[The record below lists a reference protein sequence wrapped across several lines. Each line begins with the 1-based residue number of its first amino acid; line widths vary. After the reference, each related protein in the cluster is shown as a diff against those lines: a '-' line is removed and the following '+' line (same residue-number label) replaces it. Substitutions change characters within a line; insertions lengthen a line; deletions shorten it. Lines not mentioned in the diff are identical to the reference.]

1 MQKETLS
8 INIKKINGKKIN
20 VYKDGSYRP
29 LGQMLTNSRLNRT
42 TQIDVVKTGLG
53 AFHTTGSSWLNSIV
67 SEFIVSTSLRLAVDP
82 FAGRGDMLNLV
93 GSELSMQKS
102 GYDIDEDA
110 GWEVNDSLVSIPE
123 SSGSICITNPPF
135 LANYSARRKSIW
147 PMVGGYYER
156 YGRNDL
162 YEIALDRCL
171 ASFGHVVAILPETF
185 LHSAYPKERCE
196 RIVVLEENPF
206 NDTTFPVCV
215 TCWSPATGQDPDIY
229 VGEDK
234 VARYSDIIRLRK
246 SVGRSG
252 RVVFNHPEGNIGL
265 RAVDGTKEGDRIGF
279 FPGNEFGY
287 PRSRIKSSS
296 RLMTYIMV
304 KELTP
309 KWRFRNSAQPRMGFW
324 RSIATKPATP
334 YYPASRGTIG
344 LAKGGGDWITDW
356 QERLS
361 LRL

>member
-1 MQKETLS
+1 MSL
-8 INIKKINGKKIN
+8 
-20 VYKDGSYRP
+20 VCLGSGSRP
-29 LGQMLTNSRLNRT
+29 LGQMLTSSRLNRT
-42 TQIDVVKTGLG
+42 AQIDVTKTSLG
-53 AFHTTGSSWLNSIV
+53 AFHTQGSCWLNAAV
-67 SEFIVSTSLRLAVDP
+67 SEFILSTNLFTAVDP
-82 FAGRGDMLNLV
+82 FAGKGDMLNLV
-93 GSELSMQKS
+93 ASELQMEKF
-102 GYDIDEDA
+102 GYDINEST
-110 GWEVNDSLVSIPE
+110 GWEVNDSLVSIPRRPK
-123 SSGSICITNPPF
+123 SICITNPPF
-135 LANYSARRKSIW
+135 LAKYSARRKSIW
-147 PMVGGYYER
+147 PMVGGYYEK

-185 LHSAYPKERCE
+185 LHSAYSKERCE

-206 NDTTFPVCV
+206 DDTTFPVCV
-215 TCWSPATGQDPDIY
+215 TCWSPATGQDSDIY

-234 VARYSDIIRLRK
+234 VARYSDILRLRR

-304 KELTP
+304 GELDSE
-309 KWRFRNSAQPRMGFW
+309 SAIQEFCETSNGILEKYRDETSDTILSGFKGNN
-324 RSIATKPATP
+324 RLGKRRRRLDYGMARKVVIEALE
-334 YYPASRGTIG
+334 TIG
-344 LAKGGGDWITDW
+344 GIP
-356 QERLS
+356 S
-361 LRL
+361 

>member
-1 MQKETLS
+1 M
-8 INIKKINGKKIN
+8 N
-20 VYKDGSYRP
+20 VYVDGGHRP
-29 LGQMLTNSRLNRT
+29 LGQMLTNTRLKRT

-53 AFHTTGSSWLNSIV
+53 AFHTTGSCWLNSIV
-67 SEFIVSTSLRLAVDP
+67 SEFIVSTNLRAAVDP
-82 FAGRGDMLNLV
+82 FAGKGDMLNLV

-102 GYDIDEDA
+102 GYDIDEGA
-110 GWEVNDSLVSIPE
+110 GWGVNDSLVSIPR

-135 LANYSARRKSIW
+135 LAKYSARRKSIW

-171 ASFGHVVAILPETF
+171 DSFGHVVAILPETF
-185 LHSAYPKERCE
+185 LHSAYSKDRCE

-234 VARYSDIIRLRK
+234 VAQYSDIVRLRR

-252 RVVFNHPEGNIGL
+252 RVVFNHPKGNIGL
-265 RAVDGTKEGDRIGF
+265 RAVDGTKEEDRVGF
-279 FPGNEFGY
+279 FPGNVFDY
-287 PRSRIKSSS
+287 PRSRIKTSS

-304 KELTP
+304 GELNNEKAIQEFCDASNEILEKYRDETSDTILSGF
-309 KWRFRNSAQPRMGFW
+309 KGNNRLGKRRRRLDYGLARKVVTEALEAMG
-324 RSIATKPATP
+324 SI
-334 YYPASRGTIG
+334 PAS
-344 LAKGGGDWITDW
+344 
-356 QERLS
+356 
-361 LRL
+361 